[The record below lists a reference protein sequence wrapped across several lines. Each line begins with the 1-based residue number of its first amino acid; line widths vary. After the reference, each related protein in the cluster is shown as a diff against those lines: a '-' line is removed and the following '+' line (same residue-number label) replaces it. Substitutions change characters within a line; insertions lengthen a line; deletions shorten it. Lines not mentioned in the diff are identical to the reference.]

1 MITFRL
7 VLALVLVT
15 FCASFAYS
23 QNSAISFS
31 IDAAVSNNENTG
43 TFNAAGY
50 VVGSGNFYEVYSFN
64 GKKSHSEVCFTFAD
78 GTITA
83 KTHSVITI
91 NQSTATGTGTWI
103 ITQGTG
109 AYAGIKGSGELVL
122 TVTNLNTPSEAIS
135 QQWTGVI
142 KQ

>member
-1 MITFRL
+1 MITFKF
-7 VLALVLVT
+7 VLALLLVT
-15 FCASFAYS
+15 FCTSFANS
-23 QNSAISFS
+23 QNAAISFS

-43 TFNAAGY
+43 TFTSGGY
-50 VVGSGNFYEVYSFN
+50 VVASGSFFEVYSFN
-64 GKKSHSEVCFTFAD
+64 GKKSHSEVCFTYAD

-109 AYAGIKGSGELVL
+109 AYTGIKGSGELAL
-122 TVTNLNTPSEAIS
+122 TVTGLNTPSEAIS
-135 QQWTGVI
+135 QQWTGII